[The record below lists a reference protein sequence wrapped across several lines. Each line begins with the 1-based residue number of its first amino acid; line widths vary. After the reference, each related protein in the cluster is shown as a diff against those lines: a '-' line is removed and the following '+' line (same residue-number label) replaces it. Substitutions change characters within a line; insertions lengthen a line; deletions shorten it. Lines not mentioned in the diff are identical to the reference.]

1 MARLIVSE
9 FVSLNGVMEAPGG
22 EHGHPHS
29 GWTFESHYGEDHYA
43 YKGEELEEAESLL
56 LGRTTYEG
64 FAAAWPERE
73 GPFADKFN
81 SMPKYVV
88 SSTLSDPEW
97 NNTTV
102 LAGDPAES
110 VRELKQT
117 AAGPILLNGSAQL
130 AHALTEAGLVDEFR
144 VMVHPVLVAAGLRMF
159 PDPEAMLKLKLKDN
173 ISYDSGVALQIYVP
187 AEG

>member
-1 MARLIVSE
+1 MAKLIVSE
-9 FVSLNGVMEAPGG
+9 FVSLNGVIEAPGG

-29 GWTFESHYGEDHYA
+29 GWTFESIYGEDHYA
-43 YKGEELEEAESLL
+43 YKGEELEEADSLL

-81 SMPKYVV
+81 TMPKYVV
-88 SSTLSDPEW
+88 SSTLTDPEW

-102 LAGDPAES
+102 LAGDAVES
-110 VRELKQT
+110 VGALKES
-117 AAGPILLNGSAQL
+117 ASGPILLNGSAQL
-130 AHALTEAGLVDEFR
+130 AHALTEAGLVDEYR
-144 VMVHPVLVAAGLRMF
+144 AMVHPVLVADGLRMF
-159 PDPEAMLKLKLKDN
+159 PDPAAMQKLKLTN
-173 ISYDSGVALQIYVP
+173 AISYDSGVALLIYEP